1 MNIPENKKAKSF
13 VTIMIVIALFAFLLR
28 FLIERVIKINIS
40 QNESNASVTLKLIA
54 AALENYAD
62 EKSGMYPQNLSF
74 LTKANPA
81 YLNKDYISES
91 PIKGYYYACS
101 RLEPTG
107 YSYSATPVK
116 CGLSGNL
123 AFTITTGG
131 ILVSEKCE
139 KKE

>member
-1 MNIPENKKAKSF
+1 MENKRAKSF
-13 VTIMIVIALFAFLLR
+13 VTIMIVIAVFAFLLR
-28 FLIERVIKINIS
+28 FLIEGVIKINIS
-40 QNESNASVTLKLIA
+40 QNESTASVNLKLIS

-74 LTKANPA
+74 LIKTEPA
-81 YLNKDYISES
+81 YLDKDYILES
-91 PIKGYYYACS
+91 PMKGYYYACS

-107 YSYSATPVK
+107 YSCSASPVK

-123 AFTITTGG
+123 AFTITTGS

-139 KKE
+139 IKE